1 MKKKIIILIL
11 PMKLREI
18 DIQRFDINE
27 IEKKLK
33 IKVQIHEVI
42 NFIWPG
48 FEKAFLNT
56 IRDKRLKS
64 FKSFNLWKK
73 YFKKLIENYT
83 KILVINLV
91 DNNNITSLN

>member
-64 FKSFNLWKK
+64 FKSFNCGKNTLK
-73 YFKKLIENYT
+73 N
-83 KILVINLV
+83 
-91 DNNNITSLN
+91 